1 MPLIKPTRVLP
12 IIGIVASLLVSAQA
26 ADSTRIDSSF
36 SDDATQASKSMT
48 SRVDEI
54 LADNWAAEN
63 ITPAPLTTD
72 SEFLRRASL
81 DLTGVI
87 PRASHVRAF
96 LADTNPNK
104 REALVDE
111 LLDSPRYATHM
122 ATTWRNRILP
132 TGVEPARNREAIALQ
147 KWLRT
152 RFAKNLRYDNL
163 VGELLLTIGGD
174 ELGPSLYYQANDL
187 SPEKLAGSVGELFL
201 GVQLHCAQCHDH
213 PFADWTQ
220 RDFWGLAAFFARV
233 KARDQ
238 RGMGMMDA
246 RFRFVDA
253 AEGDVTLPES
263 NEVIPPKFPKGDT
276 AADSGRP
283 TRRVQLAIWM
293 TSRDNPYFSRAA
305 VNWAWAHMFGR
316 GLVDSLDETAAFNST
331 PQAQLLDELATH
343 FTDSGYNLKAL
354 WRTLANTRAYQLA
367 GGREDERL
375 TNAFAQMPAKP
386 LTPEQ
391 LFDSFALLAPNNPA
405 APASRSD
412 SMANSLDEDPVR
424 IEFVRNM
431 RAPPGSATEYRAGTL
446 QALMLMNGR
455 VAAGVSD
462 QNASN
467 VLGAIVAPYMNDT
480 ERIDSLFLATLSRLP
495 DDEERDTCIA
505 TLAECKTDDDRTRA
519 LSDVLWALL
528 NSTEFAFN
536 H

>member
-1 MPLIKPTRVLP
+1 MRIHRSQGAILAYIL
-12 IIGIVASLLVSAQA
+12 GLAVSQA
-26 ADSTRIDSSF
+26 AWCATPTPREFDLSLVTANRSREMARRIDTLLEKQWA
-36 SDDATQASKSMT
+36 DAQIQPAS
-48 SRVDEI
+48 
-54 LADNWAAEN
+54 
-63 ITPAPLTTD
+63 PASD

-87 PRASHVRAF
+87 PRASQVREF
-96 LADTNPNK
+96 LADTRSDK

-111 LLDSPRYATHM
+111 LLNSPRYATHM

-132 TGVEPARNREAIALQ
+132 VGVEPARNREAIALQ

-174 ELGPSLYYQANDL
+174 ELGPALYYQANDI
-187 SPEKLAGSVGELFL
+187 SPEKLAGSAAELFL
-201 GVQLHCAQCHDH
+201 GVELHCAQCHDH
-213 PFADWTQ
+213 PFAEWSQ

-246 RFRFVDA
+246 RFRLVDA
-253 AEGDVTLPES
+253 KEGDVTLPETT
-263 NEVIPPKFPKGDT
+263 EIVPPKFPKGET
-276 AADSGRP
+276 AADSDRQS
-283 TRRVQLAIWM
+283 RRVQLAVWM
-293 TSRDNPYFSRAA
+293 TSSDNPFFARAA
-305 VNWAWAHMFGR
+305 VNWAWTHMFGR
-316 GLVDSLDETAAFNST
+316 GLVESLDDAVASKDT
-331 PQAQLLDELATH
+331 PESQLLDEIARH
-343 FTDSGYNLKAL
+343 FTDSQYNLQEL

-367 GGREDERL
+367 GGREDASAA
-375 TNAFAQMPAKP
+375 NMFAQMRAKA

-391 LFDSFALLAPNNPA
+391 LFDSFVLLAPSNPA
-405 APASRSD
+405 GGASRTA

-424 IEFVRNM
+424 MEFVRNM

-455 VAAGVSD
+455 VATGVSD
-462 QNASN
+462 KDASN
-467 VLGAIVAPYMNDT
+467 ALKAIVAPFMTDD
-480 ERIDSLFLATLSRLP
+480 ERVESLFLATLSRLP
-495 DDEERDTCIA
+495 DDEELQACAA
-505 TLAECKTDDDRTRA
+505 TLADFKSEEERNRA
-519 LSDVLWALL
+519 LSDVLWALV